1 MLTPLNRGPF
11 FVIPLPI
18 FRSQTCHSSTT
29 KETHPIFPGK
39 LRSVLMDCALRHM
52 TFDFNP
58 FLAVLFSRLGSVSPV
73 TTLAKIRI
81 YGNQRAKK
89 TQYSQAQCCSE
100 NVQSLICAHLCCS
113 KRPAHHVIAQVN
125 RSELIL

>member
-1 MLTPLNRGPF
+1 
-11 FVIPLPI
+11 
-18 FRSQTCHSSTT
+18 
-29 KETHPIFPGK
+29 
-39 LRSVLMDCALRHM
+39 MDCALRQT

-58 FLAVLFSRLGSVSPV
+58 FLAVVFSRLGSVSPV

-100 NVQSLICAHLCCS
+100 NVQSLICAHLCYS
-113 KRPAHHVIAQVN
+113 KHPAHHVIAQVN
-125 RSELIL
+125 RSELALNLISSFSFGNLLYHRRKQLAIPPLFYNFTSGLNEEKFI